1 MKNSI
6 NNISIGRILILSSLL
21 LMTFFYIKFMNHG
34 MEVEPLKPFST
45 FPKEIG
51 EWKGQEQFFS
61 SEIYQ
66 AVGVDDSTL
75 ISFMNSMNESIQLY
89 IGYYKSQKE
98 GDLIHS
104 PKNCMPGAG
113 WVISDTQLVD
123 VDISKDKSIKII
135 KLLLEKGPEKQI
147 VLYWFHSRGRI
158 INSEYKQKLFLVIDS
173 IFRNRTDDSFV
184 RLIAPVGM
192 KNDKETVEYMKRFII
207 QMFPIL
213 DEYIPE

>member
-1 MKNSI
+1 
-6 NNISIGRILILSSLL
+6 
-21 LMTFFYIKFMNHG
+21 MNHG
-34 MEVEPLKPFST
+34 MDVQPLKPFST

-75 ISFMNSMNESIQLY
+75 ISFMNPMNESIQLY

-113 WVISDTQLVD
+113 WEISDTQLVD

-173 IFRNRTDDSFV
+173 IFRSRTDDSFV
-184 RLIAPVGM
+184 RLIAPVDK